1 VNHGELEDGEIPE
14 ALKYDRPFEL
24 TTLAN
29 GVRVASEY
37 WPGPLSTVGVLIEAG
52 SRHETM
58 ANAGTAHFLEHLNF
72 KGTKRRTRIDIE
84 RGTEDFGGN
93 LNAFTA
99 REMTLYQLQVF
110 AGDEERALD
119 TISDMIMHS
128 NHTAEAVELE
138 KAVILQEA

>member
-1 VNHGELEDGEIPE
+1 MIRTISRRFQTLYKKILDPASDKSQFSKVRLVNHGELQDGDIPE

-37 WPGPLSTVGVLIEAG
+37 WPSKLSTVGVLIEAG

-72 KGTKRRTRIDIE
+72 KGTKRRNRVDIE
-84 RGTEDFGGN
+84 RGTEAFGGN
-93 LNAFTA
+93 LNAFTS
-99 REMTLYQLQVF
+99 REMTLYQMQVF
-110 AGDEERALD
+110 
-119 TISDMIMHS
+119 
-128 NHTAEAVELE
+128 
-138 KAVILQEA
+138 